1 MIRSDFLNPQSE
13 AFQGTRRW
21 TYSVAATWQS
31 NYFQEHLDQRIV
43 NKKYMKNVIRIF
55 VAGLIML
62 VNSCLLVNIQGQE
75 TYNLTRSTPEAEG
88 VSTSQVIDFLN
99 AIDTGRVELHSFM
112 FIRHGKVIAEG
123 WWNPYGSDYKHI
135 MFSASKTFTAT
146 AVGLAVSENRL
157 KITDKVISF
166 FPYSLPDSISD
177 YMRALTVQNLL
188 TMSVG
193 QDPEPWVMGSDGDWI
208 RAFLKT
214 APVHKPGTVFKY
226 NNAATFML
234 SAIVQQVT
242 GQTVFDYLQTRIFK
256 PLAIHGIDWD
266 LSPQGINL
274 GMIGLR
280 LRTEDMAKFG
290 ELILLNGVW
299 NGKQLISKEWIKEAT
314 SFKIQT
320 SIPGSKDS
328 VGQNDW
334 GQGYCYQMWRG
345 RNNTVRLDG
354 LGGQFVVLIP
364 DKDAIVVLTANAK
377 NTQDELN
384 LVHNYLIP
392 GIKSD
397 KPLPENP
404 ELIRTLRQKQAM
416 LYLKPAGGKLSKS
429 ELESKLSGNEF
440 DFGKNSYNIQ
450 SAYFTFNDKEC
461 SFALKRDDNIS
472 IVKFGQDKWVVSDIK
487 SSSLLNSPRIVT
499 KSIDANYKIL
509 QPLIKVAGSYYWT
522 DKNTLE
528 LTARFI
534 EESLGPETIVCRFSE
549 MSGTLNVSIEQKPGG
564 SIMGMPGP
572 APVPLRGT
580 QVKID

>member
-1 MIRSDFLNPQSE
+1 MKKAICI
-13 AFQGTRRW
+13 
-21 TYSVAATWQS
+21 SVAC
-31 NYFQEHLDQRIV
+31 
-43 NKKYMKNVIRIF
+43 
-55 VAGLIML
+55 LIML
-62 VNSCLLVNIQGQE
+62 VSSGLLSDLFGQD
-75 TYNLTRSTPEAEG
+75 TYKLPRSTPEAEG
-88 VSTSQVIDFLN
+88 VSASQIIDFLN
-99 AIDTGRVELHSFM
+99 AIDTGKVELHSFM

-123 WWNPYGSDYKHI
+123 WWNPYGPDYKHI

-146 AVGLAVSENRL
+146 AIGLAVSEYRL

-166 FPYSLPDSISD
+166 FPYSQPDSISD
-177 YMRALTVQNLL
+177 FMKELTVQNLL

-193 QDPEPWVMGSDGDWI
+193 QDTEPWVMGSDGDWI
-208 RAFLKT
+208 TAFLKT

-226 NNAATFML
+226 NNTATFML

-242 GQTVFDYLQTRIFK
+242 GQTVFDYLQTRVFR
-256 PLAIHGIDWD
+256 PLSIRGIDWD

-290 ELILLNGVW
+290 QLLLQNGVW

-320 SIPGSKDS
+320 SIPSSKDS
-328 VGQNDW
+328 MKLSDW

-354 LGGQFVVLIP
+354 MGGQFVVLIP

-392 GIKSD
+392 AIKSD

-404 ELIRTLRQKQAM
+404 DLISTLRKREAM
-416 LYLKPAGGKLSKS
+416 LNLKRPVTVVSGS
-429 ELESKLSGNEF
+429 EFESKISGKEF

-450 SAYFTFNDKEC
+450 SAYFTFNYGMC

-472 IVKFGQDKWVVSDIK
+472 IVKCGQDKWKMSNTK
-487 SSSLLNSPRIVT
+487 SSSLLASPRVVS
-499 KSIDANYKIL
+499 KSIDANYKLL
-509 QPLIKVAGSYYWT
+509 QPLIKVAASYFWT
-522 DKNTLE
+522 DKNTVE

-534 EESLGPETIVCRFSE
+534 EESLGSETIVCKFSE
-549 MSGTLNVSIEQKPGG
+549 IFGTVNVSIEQKPGG
-564 SIMGMPGP
+564 PVMGMPGP
-572 APVPLRGT
+572 ASAPLRGT
-580 QVKID
+580 LIITE

>member
-1 MIRSDFLNPQSE
+1 
-13 AFQGTRRW
+13 
-21 TYSVAATWQS
+21 
-31 NYFQEHLDQRIV
+31 
-43 NKKYMKNVIRIF
+43 MKNVIRIIG
-55 VAGLIML
+55 ACLIML
-62 VNSCLLVNIQGQE
+62 FNSGLIANLYGQD
-75 TYNLTRSTPEAEG
+75 TYKLPRSTPEAEG
-88 VSTSQVIDFLN
+88 VSSLRILDFLN
-99 AIDTGRVELHSFM
+99 AVDTGRVELHSFM

-123 WWNPYGSDYKHI
+123 WWNPYEPDYKHI

-146 AVGLAVSENRL
+146 AVGLAVSENLL

-166 FPYSLPDSISD
+166 FPYSQPDSVSD
-177 YMRALTVQNLL
+177 YMKEMTVKNLL

-208 RAFLKT
+208 NTFIKT
-214 APVHKPGTVFKY
+214 APVYKPGTVFKY
-226 NNAATFML
+226 NNTATFML

-242 GQTVFDYLQTRIFK
+242 GQTVFDYLQTRIFR
-256 PLAIHGIDWD
+256 PLAIRGIDWD

-290 ELILLNGVW
+290 QLLLLNGVW
-299 NGKQLISKEWIKEAT
+299 KGKQLIPKEWIKEAA

-320 SIPGSKDS
+320 SIPGNKDS
-328 VGQNDW
+328 ISLSDW

-384 LVHNYLIP
+384 LIHNYLIP
-392 GIKSD
+392 AIKSE

-404 ELIRTLRQKQAM
+404 DLIGTLHKREAM
-416 LYLKPAGGKLSKS
+416 LNLKPLSGVFSKS
-429 ELESKLSGNEF
+429 EFESKISGKEF
-440 DFGKNSYNIQ
+440 DFVKNSYNIQ
-450 SAYFTFNDKEC
+450 SAYFTFNDGVC

-472 IVKFGQDKWVVSDIK
+472 IVKCGQDKWKLSNIK
-487 SSSLLNSPRIVT
+487 SSSLLASPRVVS
-499 KSIDANYKIL
+499 KSIDANYKL
-509 QPLIKVAGSYYWT
+509 QQPSIKVAASYSWT

-534 EESLGPETIVCRFSE
+534 EESLGSETIVCKFSE
-549 MSGTLNVSIEQKPGG
+549 IFGNVNVSIEQKPGG
-564 SIMGMPGP
+564 PVMGMPGP
-572 APVPLRGT
+572 APAPIRGT
-580 QVKID
+580 LIKTE